1 MDFSHTLHI
10 STQRSSSFVFAVLH
24 TENVWMITMIM
35 LRSLNG
41 SALTEVDLLPGSWA
55 VGPSS
60 GYAVYCYRMQ
70 ETTGKLFR
78 ISWNKAR
85 GNNMKVVYYRKL
97 AMLTKRN
104 NAALHQTVQSCA
116 SQPQVAASAP
126 QQKRFSNV

>member
-1 MDFSHTLHI
+1 MITSDVLMDFSHTLHI

-24 TENVWMITMIM
+24 TENVITMIM

-41 SALTEVDLLPGSWA
+41 SAPTEVDLLPGSWA

-78 ISWNKAR
+78 IS
-85 GNNMKVVYYRKL
+85 
-97 AMLTKRN
+97 
-104 NAALHQTVQSCA
+104 
-116 SQPQVAASAP
+116 
-126 QQKRFSNV
+126 